1 MISSGLSTILLGLAS
16 AASWGAGDFCG
27 GLASKRTSA
36 FSVVALSQFVSLLFL
51 ILFAVL
57 LPEEKISSQDII
69 LGAFAGVC
77 GAAGLVALY
86 SGLARGP
93 MGIVAPVTAVVG
105 AIVPVIFSIF
115 LEGLPL
121 PRQLAGFGIAIAA
134 VWLIS
139 QTGENTKIRL
149 GDLKLPIFAGI
160 GFGLFFILIDRVS
173 DSAIWWPLV
182 SARTASILLVI
193 VIAKIGQKLAVPAAN
208 QVPII
213 ALAGIFDTAG
223 TAFFALATRLGR
235 LDISAVLSS
244 LYPAFTVI
252 LAWIILKER
261 LTTRQWTGVLLVM
274 FAILLIAF

>member
-1 MISSGLSTILLGLAS
+1 MISSSLSTILLGLAS
-16 AASWGAGDFCG
+16 AVSWGAGDFSG

-36 FSVVALSQFVSLLFL
+36 YTVVALSQFVSLLFL
-51 ILFAVL
+51 ILLAFL
-57 LPEEKISSQDII
+57 LPEENISSQDII

-93 MGIVAPVTAVVG
+93 MGIVAPVTAVVA

-115 LEGLPL
+115 LDGLPL
-121 PRQLAGFGIAIAA
+121 PHQLAGFGIAIAA

-149 GDLKLPIFAGI
+149 SDPKLPIFAGI
-160 GFGLFFILIDRVS
+160 GFGIFFILIDRTS
-173 DSAIWWPLV
+173 QNAIWWPLA
-182 SARTASILLVI
+182 SARISSICLVI
-193 VIAKIGQKLAVPAAN
+193 LIAMIGKKLAVPAAN
-208 QVPII
+208 QLPII
-213 ALAGIFDTAG
+213 ALAGIFDTG
-223 TAFFALATRLGR
+223 GNAFFALATRLGR

-261 LTTRQWTGVLLVM
+261 LTIRQWTGVVLVM
-274 FAILLIAF
+274 VAILLIAF

>member
-1 MISSGLSTILLGLAS
+1 MISSGLSTILFGLAS
-16 AASWGAGDFCG
+16 AASWGAGDFSG

-36 FSVVALSQFVSLLFL
+36 YTVVALSQFVSLLFL

-57 LPEEKISSQDII
+57 LPEENISLQDII
-69 LGAFAGVC
+69 LGALAGVC

-93 MGIVAPVTAVVG
+93 MGIVAPVTAVVA

-115 LEGLPL
+115 SEGLPH

-139 QTGENTKIRL
+139 QTGENTKTRL
-149 GDLKLPIFAGI
+149 GDLKLPIFAGV
-160 GFGLFFILIDRVS
+160 GFGLFFILIGSVS

-182 SARTASILLVI
+182 SARVSSICLVLL
-193 VIAKIGQKLAVPAAN
+193 IAIIGQKLAIPAAN

-223 TAFFALATRLGR
+223 TAFFALATRIGR

-261 LTTRQWTGVLLVM
+261 LTTRQWTGVVLVM
-274 FAILLIAF
+274 VAILLIAF

>member
-16 AASWGAGDFCG
+16 AVSWGAGDFSG

-36 FSVVALSQFVSLLFL
+36 YTVVALSQFVSLLFL

-69 LGAFAGVC
+69 LGAFAGAC

-115 LEGLPL
+115 LEGLPH
-121 PRQLAGFGIAIAA
+121 PRQIVGFGIAIAA

-139 QTGENTKIRL
+139 QTNQNTKIRL
-149 GDLKLPIFAGI
+149 GDLKLPIFAGV
-160 GFGLFFILIDRVS
+160 GFGIFFILIDRVS

-182 SARTASILLVI
+182 SARISSICLVL
-193 VIAKIGQKLAVPAAN
+193 VVALIGRKLEVPAAN

-213 ALAGIFDTAG
+213 ALAGIFDTG
-223 TAFFALATRLGR
+223 GNAFFALATRLGR

-261 LTTRQWTGVLLVM
+261 LTTRQWTGVVLVM
-274 FAILLIAF
+274 FAVVLIAF